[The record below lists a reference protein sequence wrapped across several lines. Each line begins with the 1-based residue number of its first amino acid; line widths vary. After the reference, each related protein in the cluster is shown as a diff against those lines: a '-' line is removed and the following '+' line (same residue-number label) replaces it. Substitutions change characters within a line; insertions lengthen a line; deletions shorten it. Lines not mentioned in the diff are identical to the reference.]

1 MRARWLASLMIVVA
15 LAAGVAGA
23 RAAGIDD
30 CEKIK
35 DADAYNRCLASHGP
49 AFRGSRVAPMAPGAE
64 APRAVRRRSGYT
76 KQPARVRSVIRPS
89 GGRAR
94 MEFTVNPRG
103 RR

>member
-1 MRARWLASLMIVVA
+1 MRALWLASLAIVAA
-15 LAAGVAGA
+15 LAASLAGA

-49 AFRGSRVAPMAPGAE
+49 AFRGSRVAPMAPGAD
-64 APRAVRRRSGYT
+64 APRMARRRGGSI
-76 KQPARVRSVIRPS
+76 KPQARARSVIRPS

-94 MEFTVNPRG
+94 MEFFVNPRG

>member
-1 MRARWLASLMIVVA
+1 MRALAAALMILVA
-15 LAAGVAGA
+15 LAVPA
-23 RAAGIDD
+23 AAGIDD

-64 APRAVRRRSGYT
+64 APRAIRRRSGYT